1 MNIWI
6 PISILIILLLCMGY
20 FKMRKTN
27 ENYEVKNDNNDKNE
41 TCSGSGSSCSSENN
55 LLPILD
61 PEFNMRECAKQMIL
75 LEDHLNN
82 PRKRCNQCIKKH
94 LLSIEALAEE
104 AVTLDK
110 SGKLQEECS
119 QLAED
124 IRDCEK
130 SFINNNDMNI
140 IAQKIRDIRK
150 PIMIKYFDK
159 FN

>member
-6 PISILIILLLCMGY
+6 PISILIILLLCMRY

-27 ENYEVKNDNNDKNE
+27 ENYDKNE
-41 TCSGSGSSCSSENN
+41 TCSSSSCSSENN

-61 PEFNMRECAKQMIL
+61 PEFNMRECAKQMLL

-110 SGKLQEECS
+110 TGKLQEECS

-130 SFINNNDMNI
+130 SFIHNDDMNI